1 MLVALG
7 SMPRKYESMSD
18 PVSLDIFIKTFIAD
32 PTKNL
37 YGITFEAINPVGVT
51 NHIFVIRRVDNLAA
65 KYEYSRV
72 ASLVDLAN
80 LGTSGVTTLREY
92 LTNKVTLKTTSLEAI
107 RTYREGV
114 PKAVQSLLDDV
125 KKGALELIDI
135 EETITLQGELDE

>member
-1 MLVALG
+1 M
-7 SMPRKYESMSD
+7 
-18 PVSLDIFIKTFIAD
+18 
-32 PTKNL
+32 
-37 YGITFEAINPVGVT
+37 YGITFEAINPVGIS
-51 NHIFVIRRVDNLAA
+51 NYIFVIRRVDNLSA

-80 LGTSGVTTLREY
+80 LGISGTTTLREY

-107 RTYREGV
+107 KTYREGV